1 MATRNILTTIVTL
14 LDMQLWQKERV
25 KQCEVTMRRAAK
37 VDANQTEIVKAL
49 RQVGASVQSLA
60 ATGKGVPDLLV
71 GFRGKNLLLE
81 VKDGGKVK
89 SARKLTP
96 DQVEWHQSWRGHVA
110 VVESVEQ
117 AIKILGE

>member
-1 MATRNILTTIVTL
+1 
-14 LDMQLWQKERV
+14 
-25 KQCEVTMRRAAK
+25 MRRAAK

-81 VKDGGKVK
+81 VKDGDKVK
-89 SARKLTP
+89 SARKLTA
-96 DQVEWHQSWRGHVA
+96 DQVEWHQGWRGHVA

-117 AIKILGE
+117 AIKVLGE

>member
-1 MATRNILTTIVTL
+1 
-14 LDMQLWQKERV
+14 
-25 KQCEVTMRRAAK
+25 MRRAAK

-60 ATGKGVPDLLV
+60 ATGKGDPDLLV

-81 VKDGGKVK
+81 VKDGGKIK
-89 SARKLTP
+89 SDRKLTP
-96 DQVEWHQSWRGHVA
+96 DQVVWHQTWRGRVY

-117 AIKILGE
+117 ALQVIRV